1 MVQWILSFLFAA
13 MENRGGIYF
22 FDTFLKR
29 KEQKGFLRHQFIIYL
44 VVLYLM
50 AFSDVW
56 IGLLKCIPI
65 ILACT
70 FLNLLYYH
78 VSFRQSLIFSVINY
92 AVMVLVDYVILCVCI
107 IISSE
112 KGKMAVI
119 GRDYLPALIAKTLW
133 IIILLFI
140 RKCSKSK
147 QNYHLLTGTE
157 FLQFLCIPVFTIIC
171 LLLMYCTQTVSQ
183 TIQGV
188 FLFLSAGLVAV
199 NFIIMN
205 LMQDIL
211 DKEEKLRLGIL
222 TEQNQKNRLDA
233 YQDREEIY
241 ERQRRKMHDYKNQ
254 LATIQTLL
262 KSQETEEALAFTQ
275 KLTESIAVDLS
286 AINTNHP
293 VINAVLNQKYRTM
306 QEKKISVIFKVGDL
320 HEVTL
325 EEEEIVILL
334 SNLLDNAIRESER
347 VLKERGKAVVQM
359 KLVYEDEKMIFAI
372 KNPVMEKVII
382 IDDMVETTHGEN
394 HGIGLRNVKAVVD
407 KYEGEMVLTCDDNV
421 FKAVVVI

>member
-1 MVQWILSFLFAA
+1 
-13 MENRGGIYF
+13 
-22 FDTFLKR
+22 
-29 KEQKGFLRHQFIIYL
+29 
-44 VVLYLM
+44 
-50 AFSDVW
+50 
-56 IGLLKCIPI
+56 
-65 ILACT
+65 
-70 FLNLLYYH
+70 
-78 VSFRQSLIFSVINY
+78 
-92 AVMVLVDYVILCVCI
+92 
-107 IISSE
+107 
-112 KGKMAVI
+112 
-119 GRDYLPALIAKTLW
+119 
-133 IIILLFI
+133 
-140 RKCSKSK
+140 
-147 QNYHLLTGTE
+147 
-157 FLQFLCIPVFTIIC
+157 
-171 LLLMYCTQTVSQ
+171 
-183 TIQGV
+183 
-188 FLFLSAGLVAV
+188 
-199 NFIIMN
+199 MN

-211 DKEEKLRLGIL
+211 DKEEMLRLGIL

-359 KLVYEDEKMIFAI
+359 KLVYEDGKMIFAI
-372 KNPVMEKVII
+372 KNPVMKKVTITN
-382 IDDMVETTHGEN
+382 DMVDTTHGEN
-394 HGIGLRNVKAVVD
+394 HGIRLRNVKAVVD

>member
-92 AVMVLVDYVILCVCI
+92 AVMVLVDYVILCVCL
-107 IISSE
+107 IISPE
-112 KGKMAVI
+112 TGRMAVI

-133 IIILLFI
+133 IIILLLI

-171 LLLMYCTQTVSQ
+171 LLLMYCTQTASQ

-199 NFIIMN
+199 NFILMN

-211 DKEEKLRLGIL
+211 DKEEMLRLGIL

-293 VINAVLNQKYRTM
+293 VINAVLNQKYRAM

-347 VLKERGKAVVQM
+347 VLNERGKAVVQM
-359 KLVYEDEKMIFAI
+359 KLVYEDRKMIFAI
-372 KNPVMEKVII
+372 KNPVMEKVTII
-382 IDDMVETTHGEN
+382 NDMVETTHGEN
-394 HGIGLRNVKAVVD
+394 HGIGLRNVKAVVE
-407 KYEGEMVLTCDDNV
+407 KHEGEMVLTCDDNV
-421 FKAVVVI
+421 FKAVVII

>member
-1 MVQWILSFLFAA
+1 MVQWIFSFLFTA

-29 KEQKGFLRHQFIIYL
+29 KEQKGFLRHQFIIYF

-50 AFSDVW
+50 AVSDVW

-70 FLNLLYYH
+70 FLNLIYYH

-92 AVMVLVDYVILCVCI
+92 AVMVLVDYVILCVCL
-107 IISSE
+107 IISPE
-112 KGKMAVI
+112 TGKMAVV

-133 IIILLFI
+133 IIILMLI

-199 NFIIMN
+199 NFILMN

-211 DKEEKLRLGIL
+211 DKEEMLRLGIL

-325 EEEEIVILL
+325 KEEEIVILL

-359 KLVYEDEKMIFAI
+359 KLVYEDGKMIFAI
-372 KNPVMEKVII
+372 KNPVMEKVTII
-382 IDDMVETTHGEN
+382 NDMVETTHGEN
-394 HGIGLRNVKAVVD
+394 HGIGLRNVKAVVE
-407 KYEGEMVLTCDDNV
+407 KHEGEMVLSCDDNV
-421 FKAVVVI
+421 FKAVVII